1 MPQQRGGIVVRV
13 IRAVSVVQARA
24 REPPA
29 GTLDELSHR
38 YTASMN
44 RRLPLVFAL
53 VAVAA
58 AVAGVM
64 AARLMSGHGRVQL
77 QSGTWL
83 PVPRPVA
90 EFHLEDLSGHAFTLQ
105 NLRGHPTLLFLGF
118 TNCPD
123 VCPTTLATLAQAQRS
138 MPLPG
143 AQVVFI
149 SIDPQRDSPTAMSVY
164 LSAFSKDFIGA
175 RGDEAA
181 LVPVLKSLSAIA
193 ERQRLPDGGYTMDH
207 SATLYLLDT
216 QARLAAVFSPPFK
229 TADLTADLHRIATDA
244 IL

>member
-1 MPQQRGGIVVRV
+1 MPQQRRHVIVRV
-13 IRAVSVVQARA
+13 ISAMPVVQTRA
-24 REPPA
+24 HEACAAALQQLP
-29 GTLDELSHR
+29 HR
-38 YTASMN
+38 YTAAMN
-44 RRLPLVFAL
+44 RRLALVFAL
-53 VAVAA
+53 IAVAA
-58 AVAGVM
+58 GLAGVM
-64 AARLMSGHGRVQL
+64 AARLVGHGSVPL
-77 QSGTWL
+77 TSGTWL
-83 PVPRPVA
+83 PTPRPVA

-105 NLRGHPTLLFLGF
+105 NLRGHPTLLFFGF

-149 SIDPQRDSPTAMSVY
+149 SIDPQRDSATNMSVY

-175 RGDEAA
+175 RGDEAG
-181 LVPVLKSLSAIA
+181 LTPLLKSLNAIA
-193 ERQRLPDGGYTMDH
+193 EPQKLPDGSYTMDH

-244 IL
+244 TL